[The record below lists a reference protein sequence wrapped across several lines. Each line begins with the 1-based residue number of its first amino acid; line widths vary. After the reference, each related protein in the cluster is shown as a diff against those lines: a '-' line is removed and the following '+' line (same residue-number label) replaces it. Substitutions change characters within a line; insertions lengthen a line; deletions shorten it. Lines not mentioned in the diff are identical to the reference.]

1 MNKELRKQ
9 IFSIPNI
16 LSYLRFVLAFLF
28 AYVYL
33 NANDSKDYYI
43 AAIII
48 VISGLTDCMDGFIAR
63 KFNMI
68 TEIGKVVDP
77 IADKTTQG
85 VLALCLMEKYK
96 LMIPLL
102 LLFVV
107 KESYMGIMGL
117 KVIRHSGENH
127 GAMWYGKISTIVMYG
142 VMLTLLM
149 FPSIKLIFAN
159 ILIIVCIGFMILSF
173 VMYILRYSKILKEDY
188 KKSNN

>member
-1 MNKELRKQ
+1 MKKELRKQ

-16 LSYLRFVLAFLF
+16 LSYIRFVLAFLF

-33 NANDSKDYYI
+33 NANDTKDYYL

-48 VISGLTDCMDGFIAR
+48 AVSGLTDCMDGFIAR

-96 LMIPLL
+96 LMVPLL
-102 LLFVV
+102 ILFVI
-107 KESYMGIMGL
+107 KESYMGIVGL
-117 KVIRHSGENH
+117 KVIRHSGQNC
-127 GAMWYGKISTIVMYG
+127 GAMWYGKISTIVMYA
-142 VMLTLLM
+142 VMLVLLV
-149 FPSIKLIFAN
+149 FPNINAIIGN
-159 ILIIVCIGFMILSF
+159 ILIIVCISFMILSF

-188 KKSNN
+188 KQINN